1 MRNICV
7 IGTGYVGLCLEPAWQ
22 SSVNKVVC
30 VDNDISKI
38 TLLKKNKIPI
48 YEPGLEEIVRKNTK
62 NKRLSFTS
70 ALKDA
75 VKKSEIIFIAVGTPP
90 RDDGSADLSY
100 VETVA
105 RDIAESMDCYKL
117 IVDKSTVPVE
127 RVNGSK

>member
-7 IGTGYVGLCLEPAWQ
+7 IGTGYVGLVTGACMAELGH
-22 SSVNKVVC
+22 KVVC

-70 ALKDA
+70 RAQGRGEE
-75 VKKSEIIFIAVGTPP
+75 V
-90 RDDGSADLSY
+90 
-100 VETVA
+100 
-105 RDIAESMDCYKL
+105 
-117 IVDKSTVPVE
+117 
-127 RVNGSK
+127 